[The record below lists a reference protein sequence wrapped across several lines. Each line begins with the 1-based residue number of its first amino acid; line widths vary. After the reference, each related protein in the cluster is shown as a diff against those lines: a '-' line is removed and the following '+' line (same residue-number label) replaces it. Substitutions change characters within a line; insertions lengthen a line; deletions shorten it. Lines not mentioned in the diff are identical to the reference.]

1 MSEDTIG
8 QITPGST
15 LASAREVSN
24 LTQRDIADALN
35 LSIAVVEAI
44 ETGDQDRLPSGVF
57 TKGYI
62 RAYAKLL
69 DLDPEPLVGGLSAEE
84 LVNRQPQVRAKT
96 RVAPIQLPLS
106 AFVGAVLCLVLLLVW
121 AAWPSSDEVAAPT
134 DAAVNVL
141 AGTVEK
147 LLAPGIEAGPS
158 EPVAAV
164 QDADEVIAAEGTL
177 ATLTVQASDVT
188 DAVADRIGVT
198 ETQDQTAIGEPDS
211 EGFRALTAA
220 GDQRLELEF
229 LEECWVEIK
238 DAEGGTLFADLG
250 RPGRAFKFQGQGP
263 FHVLLGY
270 APGALVSFNEKSIA
284 LAPHTR
290 NNVASV
296 VLGQ

>member
-15 LASAREVSN
+15 LASARKVSN
-24 LTQRDIADALN
+24 LTQREIADALN

-44 ETGDQDRLPSGVF
+44 ESGDQDRLPSGVF

-69 DLDPEPLVGGLSAEE
+69 DLDPEPLVGAFSGEE
-84 LVNRQPQVRAKT
+84 LVNRKPQVPAKT

-106 AFVGAVLCLVLLLVW
+106 AFVGAALCLVLLLVW
-121 AAWPSSDEVAAPT
+121 AAWPSGDEVSAPT

-141 AGTVEK
+141 AGDVEQ
-147 LLAPGIEAGPS
+147 LLAPAIEAGPS
-158 EPVAAV
+158 EPVAAM
-164 QDADEVIAAEGTL
+164 QDADEGNL
-177 ATLTVQASDVT
+177 AILEVQASDVT
-188 DAVADRIGVT
+188 DAVADRIGAT
-198 ETQDQTAIGEPDS
+198 ETQDQTASGETDS
-211 EGFRALTAA
+211 EGFRALTAV
-220 GDQRLELEF
+220 GDQRLELDF

-238 DAEGGTLFADLG
+238 DADGDTLFADLG

-270 APGALVSFNEKSIA
+270 APGARVSFNEKSIA